1 MNIVRTMIA
10 AACGALI
17 ANPAIAESLQET
29 LHVSATIV
37 GTCTSLS
44 VGALNFGQIR
54 VNGDGTL
61 TGTAAEASITL
72 NCTTGTA
79 VTLDAGNGLNH
90 DGTSR
95 AMQGSAGE
103 GALPYQLYRDSAHQI
118 PWGSQS
124 GPGGSSI
131 PFVTHAGQN
140 GTIIYGN
147 VQGSAAANVGTYTDS
162 VVVTLT
168 F

>member
-29 LHVSATIV
+29 MHVSATIV

-61 TGTAAEASITL
+61 TGTAAETILTV
-72 NCTTGTA
+72 NCTAGTA
-79 VTLDAGNGLNH
+79 ITLDAGNGLNH
-90 DGTSR
+90 DGSSR

-103 GALPYQLYRDSAHQI
+103 GALRYNLYRDSAHQM

-124 GPGGSSI
+124 GGSSI
-131 PFVTHAGQN
+131 PFVTQAGQN